1 MVLVVD
7 NDEDLL
13 RCYESILEE
22 IPLPYFSSNDPEQ
35 AYAWFEENKPRCGL
49 IITGHHFQSRKT
61 GFWLVQ
67 QIKNKSQISTFTL
80 LLTGDDLSPP
90 TQDLSLFD
98 LILYKPIDLKLLN
111 WVIRSCYVKSI
122 SSI

>member
-35 AYAWFEENKPRCGL
+35 AYAWFEE
-49 IITGHHFQSRKT
+49 
-61 GFWLVQ
+61 
-67 QIKNKSQISTFTL
+67 NKSQISTFTL